1 MEETLRRLDNER
13 RAALVDDLEANFFK
27 LESEKNELL
36 DEIAVMS
43 KHIVGS
49 QKLCQNLTLQK
60 QQLEVF
66 FQRNP
71 YPDPRE
77 TEEMSAQLGLG
88 EAVIKV
94 WFQNKRSRD
103 KQRKFS
109 HANRA
114 AMRAALSVNPQS
126 KENVSV
132 QFGVSSSPILSNIQ
146 MLTSRI
152 CQYQSAMTAWN
163 NQRHFC

>member
-1 MEETLRRLDNER
+1 MASMTSITTTPSPKQQTDNKKIR
-13 RAALVDDLEANFFK
+13 TTFSDN
-27 LESEKNELL
+27 
-36 DEIAVMS
+36 
-43 KHIVGS
+43 
-49 QKLCQNLTLQK
+49 QK
-60 QQLEVF
+60 QALEIY

-77 TEEMSAQLGLG
+77 TEELSQSLGLG

-114 AMRAALSVNPQS
+114 AMRENMKAETATNSVKAASLYA
-126 KENVSV
+126 
-132 QFGVSSSPILSNIQ
+132 SPIFNNIQ
-146 MLTSRI
+146 MLTSRLNN
-152 CQYQSAMTAWN
+152 YQTAFSAIQN
-163 NQRHFC
+163 RNSLYY